1 MATTVMPPVRPQA
14 AQRTHA
20 PANAESDRYRMLQ
33 AVLFTVGA
41 TLMPGGLIAVGFGW
55 YGAASTKYAYDQF
68 PYLLSGGLLGV
79 CLTTLG
85 GFLYFGAWQAKVAAD
100 QKNAS
105 MQLADAVFALTDL
118 LSWQATQSQLAQG
131 GAGDPRGA
139 LVVAGDDGA
148 VVHRRDCGLIAQ
160 RSDLRAATP
169 LDGELGVCR
178 VCHPSGA

>member
-1 MATTVMPPVRPQA
+1 MATTVMPPVRPQPV
-14 AQRTHA
+14 QRVLT
-20 PANAESDRYRMLQ
+20 PASSGSDRYRMLQ

-41 TLMPGGLIAVGFGW
+41 TLMPSGLIAVGFGW

-118 LSWQATQSQLAQG
+118 LSWQATQTQLGNG
-131 GAGDPRGA
+131 GAADARGA
-139 LVVAGDDGA
+139 LVVAGEDGS

-160 RSDLRAATP
+160 RSDLRAATAA
-169 LDGELGVCR
+169 DNNLGVCR
-178 VCHPSGA
+178 VCHPSIA